1 MIHGLHD
8 IPIEVILSAITRE
21 AFAKARAKVASQC
34 EGLDFI
40 GLDDRR
46 QTTTIARGP
55 DRREAN
61 REPVPTTEPDAPIL
75 DPDDDT
81 DWYALSNGLSC
92 VMSDGTRVGGDFDA
106 DG

>member
-1 MIHGLHD
+1 M
-8 IPIEVILSAITRE
+8 SAITRE

-46 QTTTIARGP
+46 QHKTIARGP
-55 DRREAN
+55 DRREAS

-75 DPDDDT
+75 DADDT

-92 VMSDGTRVGGDFDA
+92 VMPDGTRIGGTYDA
-106 DG
+106 DS